1 MKKLTFALAM
11 ALTMPGVALAQDAT
25 EVRKM
30 FEAGRYRQVVDSSSA
45 AAEPAALYT
54 AAQSFQKLGANGEA
68 HSTYGQLA
76 SRPEDD
82 PWHFIGLSGQQMLD
96 NDNDGALASAER
108 AVAMAGHVAE
118 AHYQL
123 GLVRAKRQEW
133 GPAADAFD
141 RAIQVEPTL
150 AYAYYYG
157 GLMHHRAGRT
167 GQMSVN
173 FERFLTLAPE
183 APERPEVMQ
192 IMRTVRGR

>member
-1 MKKLTFALAM
+1 MKKLTFALVITLAI
-11 ALTMPGVALAQDAT
+11 PGLALAQDAAQ
-25 EVRKM
+25 VRKM
-30 FEAGRYRQVVDSSSA
+30 FEAGRYRQVVDSAGDASA
-45 AAEPAALYT
+45 PAALYT

-76 SRPEDD
+76 ARPEDD

-108 AVAMAGHVAE
+108 AVAMGGHIAE

-123 GLVRAKRQEW
+123 GLARAKRQEW
-133 GPAADAFD
+133 SEAADAFD
-141 RAIQVEPTL
+141 RAIEVDPTL

-157 GLMHHRAGRT
+157 GLMHHRSGRT
-167 GQMSVN
+167 GQMSVH